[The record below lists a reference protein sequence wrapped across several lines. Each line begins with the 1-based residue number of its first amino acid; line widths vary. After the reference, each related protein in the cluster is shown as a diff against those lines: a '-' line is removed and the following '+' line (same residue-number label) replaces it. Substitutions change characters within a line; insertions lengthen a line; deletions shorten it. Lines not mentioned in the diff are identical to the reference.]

1 MEAGHDQII
10 RDPQSNSGNR
20 PVRTLE
26 GKVALVSGA
35 GRGIGRAI
43 GMKLAQEGARVVLND
58 LDAEPVQQT
67 IELIRQ
73 SGAEAVAC
81 VGSVTEPQFGERFVQ
96 CALETYEGL
105 DIIVNNAGY
114 TWDSV
119 IQKMTDEQWQSIID
133 VHLTAPFRILRAA
146 AEFIRSAAKR
156 EAAAGQEIFRK
167 VVNISSISG
176 LCGNAGQF
184 NYAAAK
190 AGISGATKALSKEWG
205 RYKVNVNCVAFGF
218 IRTRLSESAAR
229 DNATV
234 EIEGRKIKIG
244 VNQDLIATA
253 ERTIP
258 LGRLGT
264 PEEGAGAVYLLCL
277 PESNYISGETLVC
290 SGGFMM

>member
-1 MEAGHDQII
+1 MG
-10 RDPQSNSGNR
+10 
-20 PVRTLE
+20 TLE

-43 GMKLAQEGARVVLND
+43 GIKLAQAGARVVLND
-58 LDAEPVQQT
+58 LDAEPVQET
-67 IELIRQ
+67 VELIKQ
-73 SGAEAVAC
+73 SGAAAVAC
-81 VGSVTEPQFGERFVQ
+81 VGNVTEPQFGERFVQ
-96 CALETYEGL
+96 SALDNYDGL

-119 IQKMTDEQWQSIID
+119 IQKMTDEQWQAILD

-176 LCGNAGQF
+176 LCGNAGQL

-190 AGISGATKALSKEWG
+190 AGIVGATKALSKEWG

-218 IRTRLSESAAR
+218 IRTRLSESDVR

-234 EIEGRKIKIG
+234 EIAGRRIKIG

-253 ERTIP
+253 EQAIP

-264 PEEGAGAVYLLCL
+264 PEEAAGAVYLLCL

-290 SGGFMM
+290 SGGFMI